1 MKLFALATVAT
12 VTLASAA
19 SAMAT
24 SQVEIEAQNTLN
36 KYGFSVDAGS
46 LDRTQLVAINGA
58 DNDSDRTRVEVQA
71 AIASALSN

>member
-36 KYGFSVDAGS
+36 KFGFSVDAGS
-46 LDRTQLVAINGA
+46 LSGTQLVAINGA